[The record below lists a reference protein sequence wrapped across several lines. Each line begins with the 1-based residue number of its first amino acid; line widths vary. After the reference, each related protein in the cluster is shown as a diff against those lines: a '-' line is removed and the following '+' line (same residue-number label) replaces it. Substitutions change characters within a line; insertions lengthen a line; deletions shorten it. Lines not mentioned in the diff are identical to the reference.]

1 MLKGKLSKFLLLPSL
16 LITSCLLLLS
26 CEEIVIFLTAP
37 ENLAI
42 ETYTDSVSIKLSWDP
57 VVDASGYRV
66 YFNDALL
73 ATVSDEEYV
82 HLKPM
87 ETGDYYVT
95 AYRGATETDP
105 SNTVTDIP
113 VVTEDTLAEIE
124 AKGNSGFGWDR
135 TTGNGT
141 SYSMGDS
148 THASDIDF
156 YFTNWIN
163 DDPGGPWGSTYSIA
177 SPDEITNDPCCGT
190 WPIADNWRQT
200 GFTVPLDLTFNNVD
214 TLPPLGYDNYQ
225 DVTIDR
231 THGIY
236 TWDGYYGMVEVQ
248 SINTDSGS
256 VEVKAAFQTVKGL
269 RLIKV
274 GTPTLVSSF

>member
-1 MLKGKLSKFLLLPSL
+1 MLKSKLSKFLLIPSL

-26 CEEIVIFLTAP
+26 CEEIVILLTEP
-37 ENLAI
+37 ENLMI

-66 YFNDALL
+66 YFNDGLL

-95 AYRGATETDP
+95 AYRGATETEP
-105 SNTVTDIP
+105 SNTVTDVP

-148 THASDIDF
+148 AHAPNIDF
-156 YFTNWIN
+156 YFTNFV
-163 DDPGGPWGSTYSIA
+163 DDYRGGPYSGDYYIA
-177 SPDEITNDPCCGT
+177 SPDEVINDPGVT
-190 WPIADNWRQT
+190 WPIEDNWRQT
-200 GFTVPLDLTFNNVD
+200 GFTKLTPIFNNVD
-214 TLPPLGYDNYQ
+214 TLPPTGYDNYQ
-225 DVTIDR
+225 DVTIDY
-231 THGIY
+231 TYGVY
-236 TWDGYYGMVEVQ
+236 TWDGYYGMVEVE

-256 VEVKAAFQTVKGL
+256 VEVKTAFQTVKGL

-274 GTPTLVSSF
+274 GTSTLASSF